1 MNIVPSV
8 NDVLLGRG
16 AGRYR
21 RDGNKRWSVR
31 IRETFNDFD
40 AAGKDDK
47 ADVVHR
53 LVLEV
58 PALDPPGRFLR
69 KHNGLWYALNLNNES
84 DMKELMKK
92 ARIDY
97 GNEKSKRKKADGIDE
112 VQKCLDVVNDLTA
125 KLEKA
130 RANLEK
136 ARQEHQSD
144 SAQGDGSDEEQDG
157 ANLEVGAE
165 NKAPPLEDM
174 IGEHGVKELNA
185 AMQKPVQDGGNP
197 KAAVEDEDHA
207 PQDVLPLLPPLEPP
221 RFGDHRAVKS
231 MVGFNGLDG
240 TDMEAV
246 QDAGNVARLGDPPTF
261 FEEEDAATALL
272 GSLATMSISE
282 PSVDHK
288 KLRGLS
294 YEAQQAASKLARED
308 GEKTMKISEISGKSV
323 PKFKT
328 ITDLP
333 KLEIVKN
340 YRIKDDRYYN
350 GSILEGEPHG
360 KGEMVYDKGEAKG
373 KILCGDWCH
382 GVFQGE
388 GLAIFPNGHK
398 CIGSFHKKRI
408 HGVATYITK
417 SYIYVGEYYKNN
429 KQGQGIL
436 EDYTRGTFKGRF
448 VNGIFEKGS
457 HTSMAGTTTVGVF
470 KDWKCIKEES
480 VEEKK
485 SD

>member
-16 AGRYR
+16 RGCFGH
-21 RDGNKRWSVR
+21 DGNKRWSVR

-58 PALDPPGRFLR
+58 SALDPPGRFLR
-69 KHNGLWYALNLNNES
+69 KHNGQWYALNLNNES

-144 SAQGDGSDEEQDG
+144 SVQGDGSDEEQDG

-240 TDMEAV
+240 IDMETV
-246 QDAGNVARLGDPPTF
+246 QDAGNVARLGDPPIY

-308 GEKTMKISEISGKSV
+308 GEKNDEDFRNKWQICPKIQ
-323 PKFKT
+323 
-328 ITDLP
+328 DH
-333 KLEIVKN
+333 N
-340 YRIKDDRYYN
+340 
-350 GSILEGEPHG
+350 
-360 KGEMVYDKGEAKG
+360 
-373 KILCGDWCH
+373 
-382 GVFQGE
+382 
-388 GLAIFPNGHK
+388 GLAQ
-398 CIGSFHKKRI
+398 IGNRK
-408 HGVATYITK
+408 
-417 SYIYVGEYYKNN
+417 ELQN
-429 KQGQGIL
+429 QG
-436 EDYTRGTFKGRF
+436 
-448 VNGIFEKGS
+448 
-457 HTSMAGTTTVGVF
+457 
-470 KDWKCIKEES
+470 
-480 VEEKK
+480 
-485 SD
+485 